1 MHIGPIFAAL
11 RRNKAG
17 AILIGLQLA
26 LTLAIVCNALFIIV
40 GRLEY
45 IARPSG
51 VDEDSLLVLRS
62 IRVGRTASEAF
73 ALEPADLAT
82 IRATPGVV
90 DVYATN
96 SYPLAG
102 GGWSTG
108 VSLSQDQ
115 AKSTAHTTQY
125 FADEHTLPT
134 LGLKLVAGRNFA
146 PEDVVEIGVGDKLQA
161 PTIIITQAL
170 AKALFPDG
178 NALGKPIYL
187 AGKTTPPSTIVG
199 IVERLQ
205 TPWVGQSW
213 GDKFFL
219 NSVLMPIRKHS
230 VVSSFVVRT
239 DPARLD
245 EVAKAVQERLYAA
258 DRLRVIP
265 WVRTFPEVRAR
276 AYKKDRG
283 MATLMTIVC
292 TALLLVTAA
301 GIVGLASFWV
311 GQRHRQIGIRRA
323 LGATRT
329 DILRYFQTEN
339 LLIAGS
345 GVVVGIAA
353 AIGLNAWLVTHYEMA
368 RLSPLY
374 VLTGAAIILGLGQ
387 LAVLQPALRAS
398 RVPPVAATRSV

>member
-26 LTLAIVCNALFIIV
+26 LTLAIVCNALFIITQ
-40 GRLEY
+40 RLGY
-45 IARPSG
+45 IARPTG
-51 VDEDSLLVLRS
+51 VDEASLLVMRS
-62 IRVGRTASEAF
+62 IRVGRTAEEA
-73 ALEPADLAT
+73 ATLVPADLAA
-82 IRATPGVV
+82 IRATPGVI
-90 DVYATN
+90 DVYPSNTF
-96 SYPLAG
+96 PLAG

-108 VSLSQDQ
+108 INLTQDQ
-115 AKSTAHTTQY
+115 VKSTAQTGIY
-125 FADEHTLPT
+125 FVDEHALAT
-134 LGLKLVAGRNFA
+134 LGVKLIAGRNFTADEVTDFTQNDNLA
-146 PEDVVEIGVGDKLQA
+146 PPV
-161 PTIIITQAL
+161 IIITDAL
-170 AKALFPDG
+170 ARKLFPDG
-178 NALGKPIYL
+178 NALGKAVY
-187 AGKTTPPSTIVG
+187 AGGKTIPPSTIIG
-199 IVERLQ
+199 IIERLQ

-219 NSVLMPIRKHS
+219 NTTLVPVRQRSTLSTYVI
-230 VVSSFVVRT
+230 RT
-239 DPARLD
+239 DPARRD
-245 EVAKAVQERLYAA
+245 EVAKAVQERLYAV

-265 WVRTFPEVRAR
+265 WVRTYDEVRAR

-283 MATLMTIVC
+283 MATLMAIVC

-374 VLTGAAIILGLGQ
+374 VLAGAAIILGLGQ